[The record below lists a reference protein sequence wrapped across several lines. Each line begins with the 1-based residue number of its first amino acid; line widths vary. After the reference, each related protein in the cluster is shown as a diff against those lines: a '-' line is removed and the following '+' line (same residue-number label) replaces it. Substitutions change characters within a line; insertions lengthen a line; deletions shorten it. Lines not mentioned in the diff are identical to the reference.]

1 MVKQEEEFSWLE
13 LKPQQKF
20 KDDEENNMLKII
32 QHASEFAFFVFRNK
46 SEMKIIVRTRKND
59 QDLFKT
65 IAGVSAELVE
75 RPHFGNLVTKY
86 LKMKNNRSFV
96 PLVDLKN
103 ITKSNLYSKLWAEQ
117 RDSMMACFV
126 CDQTKKISSEID
138 RKINALEKRA
148 ATKGVTLSGKNKSEL
163 AAAKQ
168 KREGHSYYSCTLVF
182 GVQTSTPALSEIQ
195 AEKRRKMDE
204 ERNLFES
211 RAKNLKSLDRKEFR
225 KEYDILRESYK
236 KAIKKIEDDFISDLK
251 TVREDIKE
259 TTSILDKIIS
269 NVLLNSFAHR
279 IATRKVRF
287 SFGKKSFRQRLAE
300 MFGMTAID
308 PYAFVPKKPHS
319 KNMILTEIEL
329 AFFTSLPQEHD
340 VQTINFGIGPTP
352 TFVHGQ
358 TEEIGDTDLTPDF
371 G

>member
-1 MVKQEEEFSWLE
+1 MIKQEEKFSWLE

-32 QHASEFAFFVFRNK
+32 QHSSEFAFFVLRNK
-46 SEMKIIVRTRKND
+46 SEMKMIVRTRKND
-59 QDLFKT
+59 QNLFKT
-65 IAGVSAELVE
+65 IAGVSAEPVE
-75 RPHFGNLVTKY
+75 KPHFEKMVSKY
-86 LKMKNNRSFV
+86 LTLKNNHSMI

-103 ITKSNLYSKLWAEQ
+103 ITKSNLYEKLWAEGQ
-117 RDSMMACFV
+117 CCMMACFA

-138 RKINALEKRA
+138 RKINALERRA
-148 ATKGVTLSGKNKSEL
+148 ATKGVTLSGKDKAEL

-168 KREGHSYYSCTLVF
+168 KREGHSYYNCALVF
-182 GVQTSTPALSEIQ
+182 GVQTSTPELSEIQ
-195 AEKRRKMDE
+195 AEKHRKMKE
-204 ERNLFES
+204 ERNLFQS

-225 KEYDILRESYK
+225 REYDILRESYK
-236 KAIKKIEDDFISDLK
+236 KAIKKIQDDFRSDLK

-259 TTSILDKIIS
+259 TTRILDKIIS
-269 NVLLNSFAHR
+269 DVLLNSFAHR
-279 IATRKVRF
+279 IATHKVRF
-287 SFGKKSFRQRLAE
+287 SFAVKSFRQRLAE

-308 PYAFVPKKPHS
+308 PYTFVPKKPHS
-319 KNMILTEIEL
+319 KSMILADIEL

-340 VQTINFGIGPTP
+340 MQTISFGIGPTP

>member
-1 MVKQEEEFSWLE
+1 MAKQEEEFFWLE

-46 SEMKIIVRTRKND
+46 AEMKMIVRTRKND
-59 QDLFKT
+59 QNLFKT
-65 IAGVSAELVE
+65 IAGVSAEPVE
-75 RPHFGNLVTKY
+75 KPHFERMVSKY
-86 LKMKNNRSFV
+86 LTLKNKHSMI
-96 PLVDLKN
+96 PLVDLKS

-117 RDSMMACFV
+117 RGYMMACFV

-138 RKINALEKRA
+138 RKINSLERRA
-148 ATKGVTLSGKNKSEL
+148 ATKGVTLSGKNKAEL

-168 KREGHSYYSCTLVF
+168 KREGHSHYNCTLAF
-182 GVQTSTPALSEIQ
+182 GVQTGAPELSEIQ
-195 AEKRRKMDE
+195 AEKRRKMIE
-204 ERNLFES
+204 ERNTYEL
-211 RAKNLKSLDRKEFR
+211 RIKNLESLDTESR

-236 KAIKKIEDDFISDLK
+236 KAVKKIEDDFRSDLK

-259 TTSILDKIIS
+259 TTQTLDKIIN

-279 IATRKVRF
+279 IATHKVRL
-287 SFGKKSFRQRLAE
+287 SFGKKNFRQRLAE
-300 MFGMTAID
+300 IFGMTN
-308 PYAFVPKKPHS
+308 PYTFVPKKLHS
-319 KNMILTEIEL
+319 KSMVLTEVEL
-329 AFFTSLPQEHD
+329 AFFISLPEEYD

-358 TEEIGDTDLTPDF
+358 TEEMSDTDLTTDF
-371 G
+371 